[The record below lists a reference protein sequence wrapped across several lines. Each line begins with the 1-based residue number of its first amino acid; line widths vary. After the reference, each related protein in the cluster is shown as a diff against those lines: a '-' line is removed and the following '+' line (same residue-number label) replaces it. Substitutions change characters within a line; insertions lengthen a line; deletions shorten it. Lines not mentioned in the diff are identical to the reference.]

1 MAGKPKREAKAKKG
15 KQPKAA
21 RVRETKPRGPM
32 HYLTAPL
39 RRIAPVLAWG
49 AALASGLT
57 MPERMDLL
65 ELVIRSGIVWILTW
79 LLCQVGA
86 SLAERLGE
94 LTDPNATSGTTT
106 ATRMESG
113 DATA

>member
-15 KQPKAA
+15 KQSRATRPA
-21 RVRETKPRGPM
+21 KPRGPM
-32 HYLTAPL
+32 HYLVAPL
-39 RRIAPVLAWG
+39 RRIAPVLAWA

-79 LLCQVGA
+79 LLCQAGA

-94 LTDPNATSGTTT
+94 LTEPNATTSGTTT